1 MRWNSLITALVESLR
16 HFGNNV
22 STLFLKIFSHYLFT
36 TTMKT
41 SAMLVSVLALVCAE
55 SFLQSCTDA
64 SGKDI
69 TKIRVVQH
77 ADVTGNG
84 TVITFPDSSTNL
96 QRFRTSL
103 AQEGKA
109 SVNLAAPAR
118 IVATM
123 SSTLDKGNK
132 SNVVLFENPD
142 ITSLFSQYR
151 QAKTTLALNE
161 NNLKRIREMF
171 QNQGVTA
178 KEVNQAEADVATARA
193 SVSEMEAR
201 LRTSGFNPLDVE
213 SAPNGTVWMIS
224 DVPESQLHNVEHGES
239 VDIRLASFPDKT
251 FTGRVE
257 AIGDAIDASTRTVK
271 VRVSMKNTAGKLLP
285 GMFAKVDFTEP
296 QDHVISLPPT
306 AVVTVEGKDFAFVQT
321 AANRFERRIVTVVS
335 SLPEQ
340 VIVAS
345 GLKQGENVVVE
356 GAILLKG
363 LSFGF

>member
-1 MRWNSLITALVESLR
+1 
-16 HFGNNV
+16 
-22 STLFLKIFSHYLFT
+22 
-36 TTMKT
+36 MKT
-41 SAMLVSVLALVCAE
+41 SSILALTIVCLA
-55 SFLQSCTDA
+55 SALVLQSCSEA
-64 SGKDI
+64 NGKDI

-77 ADVTGNG
+77 ADVTQNG
-84 TVITFPDSSTNL
+84 IVITFPDTSTNVE
-96 QRFRTSL
+96 RFRTSV
-103 AQEGKA
+103 ADEGKA
-109 SVNLAAPAR
+109 NVSLAAPAR

-123 SSTLDKGNK
+123 SSSLDKGK
-132 SNVVLFENPD
+132 QSNIVLFENPD
-142 ITSLFSQYR
+142 VTSLFSQYR

-193 SVSEMEAR
+193 TVNENEAR
-201 LRTSGFNPLDVE
+201 LRTAGFNPLDVE

-239 VDIRLASFPDKT
+239 VDIQLASFPDKT
-251 FTGRVE
+251 FAGRVE
-257 AIGDAIDASTRTVK
+257 AIGDAIDAATRTVK
-271 VRVSMKNTAGKLLP
+271 VRVSMKNTGGKLLP

-306 AVVTVEGKDFAFVQT
+306 AIVTVEGKDYAFVQT
-321 AANRFERRIVTVVS
+321 TANRFERRTVTVVS
-335 SLPEQ
+335 SLPQQ